1 MPHKSAEWQP
11 NIIETFKLYFEI
23 TSSFSTMA
31 CPRYDLSTTSIA
43 ALRTVCCISGIL
55 AVVENL
61 VVLLAV
67 RKIHSLRSTARHF
80 LASLAAAELL
90 AGFIANLYFSLM
102 LSRKDSVPLRTES
115 AVWLFTTTS
124 VTFSLTNVAL
134 DRYIAIT
141 SPLQY
146 HNRMTSTRCL
156 ILIMF
161 SWCWALL
168 GAAMMYVVPEENL
181 VQMWICGDII
191 SVFIPFCIIAFCY
204 CQIYRATK
212 SSFTVREN
220 LTEAQQMAEN
230 NRQRKTANT
239 FGIIIGLFILL
250 FMPCFIFNCM
260 HIFNQPDTN
269 VVKCNSFHR
278 TIWIW
283 IAVISYFSAV
293 CDPWVYAIR
302 MRDFRMAVKEQFQSM
317 CRRIMHLS

>member
-90 AGFIANLYFSLM
+90 AGFIVNLYFSLI
-102 LSRKDSVPLRTES
+102 LSRKDSVPLKTES
-115 AVWLFTTTS
+115 AIWLFTTTS
-124 VTFSLTNVAL
+124 VTLSLTNVAL

-146 HNRMTSTRCL
+146 HNRMTSRRSL
-156 ILIMF
+156 ILITF
-161 SWCWALL
+161 S
-168 GAAMMYVVPEENL
+168 
-181 VQMWICGDII
+181 
-191 SVFIPFCIIAFCY
+191 
-204 CQIYRATK
+204 
-212 SSFTVREN
+212 
-220 LTEAQQMAEN
+220 
-230 NRQRKTANT
+230 
-239 FGIIIGLFILL
+239 
-250 FMPCFIFNCM
+250 
-260 HIFNQPDTN
+260 
-269 VVKCNSFHR
+269 
-278 TIWIW
+278 
-283 IAVISYFSAV
+283 
-293 CDPWVYAIR
+293 
-302 MRDFRMAVKEQFQSM
+302 
-317 CRRIMHLS
+317 

>member
-115 AVWLFTTTS
+115 AVWLFTATS

-181 VQMWICGDII
+181 VKMWICGDII
-191 SVFIPFCIIAFCY
+191 SFFAPFCIIAFCY
-204 CQIYRATK
+204 FRIYRAAK
-212 SSFTVREN
+212 STFPVREN
-220 LTEAQQMAEN
+220 ITEAQQMAEN

-239 FGIIIGLFILL
+239 FGIIIGLFTLL
-250 FMPCFIFNCM
+250 FMPCFILNCTY
-260 HIFNQPDTN
+260 IFDPPDKN
-269 VVKCNSFHR
+269 VMKCNSFRR

-302 MRDFRMAVKEQFQSM
+302 MRDFRMAVKEQFLSM

>member
-1 MPHKSAEWQP
+1 
-11 NIIETFKLYFEI
+11 
-23 TSSFSTMA
+23 MA
-31 CPRYDLSTTSIA
+31 CPEYNLSTAFTA
-43 ALRTVCCISGIL
+43 TLTTVCCISGSL
-55 AVVENL
+55 AVVQNL
-61 VVLLAV
+61 AVLLAV
-67 RKIHSLRSTARHF
+67 RKIHSLRSTARYF
-80 LASLAAAELL
+80 MASLAAAELL
-90 AGFIANLYFSLM
+90 SGFTGNLHFILNH
-102 LSRKDSVPLRTES
+102 SRKLDIIFMRTE
-115 AVWLFTTTS
+115 AALFLFTTAS
-124 VTFSLTNVAL
+124 VTFSLSNVAL

-146 HNRMTSTRCL
+146 HNRMTLTRCL
-156 ILIMF
+156 ILIIF
-161 SWCWALL
+161 SWCLALL

-239 FGIIIGLFILL
+239 FGIIIGLFTLL
-250 FMPCFIFNCM
+250 FMPCFILNCTY
-260 HIFNQPDTN
+260 IFDPPDKN
-269 VVKCNSFHR
+269 VMKCNSFRR

-302 MRDFRMAVKEQFQSM
+302 MRDFRMAVKELFRSM
-317 CRRIMHLS
+317 CRILHFS